1 MDDFNIE
8 NIGHDSE
15 KKDPN
20 PRREPDFVMCCAYL
34 YLANIT
40 VDNLGNAMEKIT
52 SMTVLQKSRW
62 ILQLLP
68 DHSREV
74 DGTSLIL

>member
-1 MDDFNIE
+1 VIKVILEVASLSSLLLFNITWPILSKY
-8 NIGHDSE
+8 NIFSVLE

-40 VDNLGNAMEKIT
+40 VDKCHGEDNIN
-52 SMTVLQKSRW
+52 
-62 ILQLLP
+62 
-68 DHSREV
+68 D
-74 DGTSLIL
+74 